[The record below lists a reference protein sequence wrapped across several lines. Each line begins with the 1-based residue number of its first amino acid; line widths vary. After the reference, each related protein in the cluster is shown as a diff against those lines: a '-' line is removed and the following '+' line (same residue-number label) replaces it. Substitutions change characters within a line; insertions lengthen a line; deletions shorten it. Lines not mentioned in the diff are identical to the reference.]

1 MSQQF
6 PAILES
12 IRINENF
19 HVQLQYNG
27 IPLLLLSWFVNG
39 HSVKL
44 DKLSVLETFPPYV
57 RSTAIKNQ
65 QVLFD
70 ELKQREL

>member
-1 MSQQF
+1 MSEQF

-19 HVQLQYNG
+19 HFQLQYNG

-44 DKLSVLETFPPYV
+44 DKLNVLETFPPY
-57 RSTAIKNQ
+57 RSTAIENQ